1 MSLGFREHVVLVERD
16 VVFAASRPVG
26 ISNVRRRTDDIWRLR
41 LDTGGVEGCAQAM
54 ASLPR
59 GRLCRM
65 DRLHV
70 LAGFGLAHYQVVPW
84 PDGARSLR
92 DLEALAAGRFA
103 RRFGGMSRGWKIAMT
118 HAAFGCPHLA
128 VAVDGDWLDHVHRL
142 VVQARLRWVTCR
154 DVLHE
159 VVRRTPLDASADA
172 SIAVHHTGG
181 LSCLLRRG
189 GRWHDVCALPL
200 AQRCVAQTL
209 DTLQTLCGVDDAP
222 LWLARAHGRA
232 PSPSDDRI
240 RVGREACSA
249 AAPHPW
255 LWESA

>member
-16 VVFAASRPVG
+16 AIFAASRPVE
-26 ISNVRRRTDDIWRLR
+26 IPNVRRRADETWRLR
-41 LDTGGVEGCAQAM
+41 LDTGGVEGCAQVM

-92 DLEALAAGRFA
+92 DLEALATGLFT
-103 RRFGGMSRGWKIAMT
+103 RRFGCASRGWKIAMT
-118 HAAFGCPHLA
+118 HATFGSPHLA
-128 VAVDGDWLDHVHRL
+128 VAVDGDWLDNVRRL
-142 VVQARLRWVTCR
+142 VAQARLRWVSCR
-154 DVLHE
+154 GVLHE
-159 VVRRTPLDASADA
+159 VARRTKLDAIADA

-189 GRWHDVCALPL
+189 GRWHDACALPL
-200 AQRCVAQTL
+200 AQRCVAQAL
-209 DTLQTLCGVDDAP
+209 DTLQTLCGADDAP
-222 LWLARAHGRA
+222 LWLARAHGRV
-232 PSPSDDRI
+232 PSCDDDRI
-240 RVGREACSA
+240 CAGREVHRAVV
-249 AAPHPW
+249 PHPW
-255 LWESA
+255 LWEAA